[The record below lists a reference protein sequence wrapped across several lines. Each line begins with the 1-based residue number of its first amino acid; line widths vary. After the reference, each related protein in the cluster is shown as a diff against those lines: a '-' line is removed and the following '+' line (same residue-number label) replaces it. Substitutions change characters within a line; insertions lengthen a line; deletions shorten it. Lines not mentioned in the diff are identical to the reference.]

1 MDHIDFA
8 LLRAL
13 QNDASLSQRDLA
25 EIVGLSQNACWRRLH
40 ALRESG
46 VIKNQTVRLDAKMI
60 GLGLTIFVL
69 IKTRQH
75 SKDWLKKFR
84 ESVITI
90 PNVIDFHRL
99 AGDYDYLLKIIVADM
114 NDFDKIYQTMISK
127 VEIDTVTS
135 YISMEEIENNRNI
148 PI

>member
-46 VIKNQTVRLDAKMI
+46 VIKNQTIKLDAKMI

>member
-13 QNDASLSQRDLA
+13 QNDASLSQRELA

-40 ALRESG
+40 ALRDSG
-46 VIKNQTVRLDAKMI
+46 VIKNQTIKLDAKMI